1 MITDRDIQ
9 ARLHRI
15 AAGIAGP
22 SRAPADPGP
31 DTPLGEAGYWLDSI
45 DIVEVVLS
53 CEREFGVT
61 FDGEA
66 ELVPQTLSS
75 IRAFADLIAG
85 KLSR

>member
-1 MITDRDIQ
+1 MTDRDIQ

-31 DTPLGEAGYWLDSI
+31 DTPLGESGYWLDSI
-45 DIVEVVLS
+45 DIVEVVLA
-53 CEREFGVT
+53 CEREFGIT

-66 ELVPQTLSS
+66 ELAPETLGS
-75 IRAFADLIAG
+75 ICAFANLIAA
-85 KLSR
+85 KLSG